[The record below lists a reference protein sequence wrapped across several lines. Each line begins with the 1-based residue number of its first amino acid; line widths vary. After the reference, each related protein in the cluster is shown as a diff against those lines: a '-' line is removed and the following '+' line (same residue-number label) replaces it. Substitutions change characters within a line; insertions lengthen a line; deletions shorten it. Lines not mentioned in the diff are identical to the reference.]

1 MATRLFE
8 LSEILPEFYLTQ
20 IKWGALNNLPHGTVV
35 VTAEAVSVLLKLFDG
50 KSIVQKS
57 LNTNLFYSH
66 FKNR

>member
-1 MATRLFE
+1 MGTRLFE

-20 IKWGALNNLPHGTVV
+20 IKWGALNNLPHETVA

-66 FKNR
+66 F